1 MTSSIEI
8 ENYLKDQKGFLGCF
22 ASDDLPTFPKSLPA
36 SLIINTHKKSQP
48 GEHWLALVLTKH
60 KCFYFDSFG
69 APILE
74 ETIVSYLQQKYEKV
88 TINNECIQHLYSD
101 SCGLYCIA
109 FVKNVKSK
117 TSFETFISKFNLYD
131 LLKND
136 NIVINLM

>member
-22 ASDDLPTFPKSLPA
+22 ASDNLPTFPKSLPA

-48 GEHWLALVLTKH
+48 GEHWLALVLTKR

-74 ETIVSYLQQKYEKV
+74 EKIVIYLQQKYKKV
-88 TINNECIQHLYSD
+88 TVNNECIQHFTSA
-101 SCGLYCIA
+101 SCGLFCIA
-109 FVKNVKSK
+109 FIKNVKSK
-117 TSFETFISKFNLYD
+117 LSFEKFISKFNLFN
-131 LLKND
+131 LQKND
-136 NIVINLM
+136 NIVKNLV

>member
-22 ASDDLPTFPKSLPA
+22 ASDNLPTFPKSLPA

-74 ETIVSYLQQKYEKV
+74 ETIVIYLQQKYKKV
-88 TINNECIQHLYSD
+88 TVNNECIQHFTSA
-101 SCGLYCIA
+101 SCGLFCIS
-109 FVKNVKSK
+109 FVKNVNNKI
-117 TSFETFISKFNLYD
+117 SFEKFISKFSLFN

-136 NIVINLM
+136 NIVLNLL

>member
-8 ENYLKDQKGFLGCF
+8 ENYLKNQKGFLGCY
-22 ASDDLPTFPKSLPA
+22 AYNDLPPIPKILPA
-36 SLIINTHKKSQP
+36 SMIINTHRKNQP
-48 GEHWLALVLTKH
+48 GEHWLALVLTKT

-69 APILE
+69 GPILE